1 VSFFLTTGSSIFFMS
16 DYLLVTDSIAPLS
29 DSPMATGALGL
40 ATALTSGGR
49 RVAVLSM
56 AAPEVLS
63 RQAGLARRLRPV
75 SVELRGRPGEQGST
89 LEIPLFEG
97 RSASS
102 AAHLF
107 VLGVAP
113 STPGHTSAL
122 LGAASHALV
131 RDGVL
136 QADVVVGWGE
146 RSASAL
152 AALPNARR
160 LFVVPNGRAG
170 ERLTPEDL
178 EILHERE
185 DTGIEDSLLGR
196 AAMSAD
202 ALVVPSP
209 SAATAIAAHPGLADR
224 PSDQSLVV
232 VRLGCDDPPHDPHT
246 DPALPHHYSAA
257 APAGKAECRKAL
269 ARRFTLAVGPRTL
282 LAVSPRL
289 DAGPGSE
296 ALLTALPQLTGLDLA
311 VVLTAGTDRGLAER
325 ARILA
330 LENPGRIALVPES
343 SASTMRELLAG
354 ADAAVLVDEHDLT
367 GRMAGLALRY
377 GALPLAPDAGAFGD
391 FLIDYDVRS
400 STGSALLYA
409 ADDAFELGGAIR
421 RAVALRTD
429 RERWD
434 ALLISMLASAPTW
447 AATAARLDSL
457 ADEAAKAETTPVLA

>member
-1 VSFFLTTGSSIFFMS
+1 MS

-29 DSPMATGALGL
+29 DSPLATGALGL
-40 ATALTSGGR
+40 ATALASGGR
-49 RVAVLSM
+49 RVAVLAM
-56 AAPEVLS
+56 ASPDVLS
-63 RQAGLARRLRPV
+63 RQTGMARRLRPV
-75 SVELRGRPGEQGST
+75 TVELRERPGGT
-89 LEIPLFEG
+89 ATAAPLEIPLFEG
-97 RSASS
+97 RSTSS
-102 AAHLF
+102 PAHLF
-107 VLGVAP
+107 VLGLAA

-122 LGAASHALV
+122 LGAAAHALV

-136 QADVVVGWGE
+136 SADVVVGWGE

-160 LFVVPNGRAG
+160 LFVVPTGEAG
-170 ERLTPEDL
+170 GKLTQDDL
-178 EILHERE
+178 DFLHERE

-232 VRLGCDDPPHDPHT
+232 VRLGCDDPPHDPNS
-246 DPALPHHYSAA
+246 DPALDHHYSAA
-257 APAGKAECRKAL
+257 APAGKSECRKAL
-269 ARRFTLAVGPRTL
+269 ARRLTLAVGPRTL
-282 LAVSPRL
+282 LVVTPRL
-289 DAGPGSE
+289 DPGPGTE
-296 ALLTALPQLTGLDLA
+296 ALLAALPQLSGLDLA
-311 VVLTAGTDRGLAER
+311 VVLVAGADRGLADR

-330 LENPGRIALVPES
+330 LENPGRMALIEES
-343 SASTMRELLAG
+343 SATTMRELLGG
-354 ADAAVLVDEHDLT
+354 ADAAVLVDQGDRT
-367 GRMAGLALRY
+367 GRAAGLALRY

-400 STGSALLYA
+400 ATGSALLYA
-409 ADDAFELGGAIR
+409 PHDAFELGGAIR

-434 ALLISMLASAPTW
+434 ALVVSMLSAAPTW

-457 ADEAAKAETTPVLA
+457 ADEAAKAAPTPVLA